1 MTQSQLQ
8 FFFADQS
15 IPLGIGQFI
24 QIHHPYKTVGVDDNV
39 SQKVCEDV
47 DAGIRIIGMR
57 DDIALPADQLT
68 TVVVEFADFETSLQK
83 ITGVAMVQSFFG
95 VECIPTGNNDF
106 IIPMQDDVIFQIDAF
121 FRNNAPTV
129 KFHIFHGII
138 LLLESITDYFWKV
151 YEQNVKRLGKR

>member
-1 MTQSQLQ
+1 M
-8 FFFADQS
+8 
-15 IPLGIGQFI
+15 G
-24 QIHHPYKTVGVDDNV
+24 N
-39 SQKVCEDV
+39 DV
-47 DAGIRIIGMR
+47 AV
-57 DDIALPADQLT
+57 PTDQLT
-68 TVVVEFADFETSLQK
+68 AMVIEFADFKTPLQK

-95 VECIPTGNNDF
+95 VECIPTGDNDF
-106 IIPMQDDVIFQIDAF
+106 IIPVQDDVVFQIDAL